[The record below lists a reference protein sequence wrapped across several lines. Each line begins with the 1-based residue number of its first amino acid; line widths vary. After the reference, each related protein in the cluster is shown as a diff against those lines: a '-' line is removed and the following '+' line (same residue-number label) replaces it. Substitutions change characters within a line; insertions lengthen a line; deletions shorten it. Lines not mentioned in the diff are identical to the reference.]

1 MSDVFTD
8 YEGLDAI
15 LRGEQTSFSSK
26 KSTPA
31 LDDTSSRQG
40 KRQQH
45 TTQKFKATNNNASGG
60 ARAMTRSVSAFHDQS
75 PFGRGG
81 RHQQGAGSS
90 AKKK

>member
-15 LRGEQTSFSSK
+15 LRGEQTTFSSK
-26 KSTPA
+26 KSTPVF
-31 LDDTSSRQG
+31 DDISTRDK

-45 TTQKFKATNNNASGG
+45 SSQQYKASNNNASGG
-60 ARAMTRSVSAFHDQS
+60 ARAMTRSVNAYHDQS